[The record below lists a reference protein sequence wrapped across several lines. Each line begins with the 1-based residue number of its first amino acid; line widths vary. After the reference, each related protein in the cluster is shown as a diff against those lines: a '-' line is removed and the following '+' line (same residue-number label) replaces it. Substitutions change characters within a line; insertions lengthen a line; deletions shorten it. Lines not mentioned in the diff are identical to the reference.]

1 MYRGFWDTL
10 PTPIIGLSP
19 MDGVTD
25 AAYRCIADKYGKPD
39 ILLSEFIPVEGITR
53 GAVKLLSAFKYH
65 KTDTP
70 NVAQIYG
77 VEVPAFYKAAFIVA
91 EMGFDGIDINMGCPA
106 HNVSRRGAGA
116 GLIRTPDIA
125 KEIVRQTQKGV
136 EDWANG
142 RSIEEVGVPPKI
154 IRWIREY
161 LVAYGHGIDADG
173 NPVLPDTPVDQARV
187 PRRMVP
193 VSVKTRI
200 GFDVPVVRE
209 WISHLLE
216 VEPANISL
224 HGRTLKQMYTG
235 LADWEQIAIAAQ
247 TVMGTGTSLL
257 GNGDVHSRDE
267 ALQKVQQYGVDG
279 VLIGRASLGNP
290 WIFSGKEV
298 DAKTKLRTALEHAQT
313 FETMTPELNF
323 MSLRKHMA
331 WYCRGFDHAAE
342 FRQKLMMIKDS
353 KELEVLLSGM
363 I

>member
-25 AAYRCIADKYGKPD
+25 AAYRYIADKYGHPHV
-39 ILLSEFIPVEGITR
+39 LLSEFIPVEGITR

-65 KTDTP
+65 KTETP

-77 VEVPAFYKAAFIVA
+77 VEIPAYYKAAFIVA

-136 EDWANG
+136 EDWAHG
-142 RSIEEVGVPPKI
+142 RRIEDVGIPPKI
-154 IRWIREY
+154 ITWIRNY
-161 LVAYGHGIDADG
+161 LVESGHGVDSQG
-173 NPVLPDTPVDQARV
+173 NSVTPDTSPQEARV
-187 PRRMVP
+187 PRRMLP

-200 GFDVPVVRE
+200 GYDTPVVKE

-216 VEPANISL
+216 VTPANISL

-235 LADWEQIAIAAQ
+235 QADWEQIAIAAE
-247 TVMGTGTSLL
+247 TVKGSGTSLL
-257 GNGDVHSRDE
+257 GNGDVHSRED
-267 ALQKVQQYGVDG
+267 ALEKVQKYGVDG
-279 VLIGRASLGNP
+279 VLIGRATFGNP
-290 WIFSGKEV
+290 WIFSGEEV
-298 DAKTKLRTALEHAQT
+298 DAQTKLRTALEHARI
-313 FETMTPELNF
+313 FEEMTPELNF
-323 MSLRKHMA
+323 LSLRKHMA
-331 WYCRGFDHAAE
+331 WYCKGFDHAAE
-342 FRQKLMMIKDS
+342 FRQKLMQLTS
-353 KELEVLLSGM
+353 AAQLEELLKGM
-363 I
+363 V

>member
-1 MYRGFWDTL
+1 
-10 PTPIIGLSP
+10 

-25 AAYRCIADKYGKPD
+25 AAYRYIADIHGHPHL
-39 ILLSEFIPVEGITR
+39 LLSEFIPVEGITR

-65 KTDTP
+65 KTATP
-70 NVAQIYG
+70 TVAQIYG
-77 VEVPAFYKAAFIVA
+77 VEVPAFYKVAFIVA

-116 GLIRTPDIA
+116 GLIRTPDLA
-125 KEIVRQTQKGV
+125 KEIVRQTKKGV

-142 RSIEEVGVPPKI
+142 RRIEDVGIPPKI
-154 IRWIREY
+154 ITWIRRY
-161 LVAYGHGIDADG
+161 LIESGHGIDGEG
-173 NPVLPDTPVDQARV
+173 NQVSPTTPVEEARV
-187 PRRMVP
+187 PRRMLP

-209 WISHLLE
+209 WLSHLLE

-235 LADWEQIAIAAQ
+235 QADWDQIAIGVE
-247 TVMGTGTSLL
+247 TVKGTGTTLL

-267 ALQKVQQYGVDG
+267 ALEKVKKYGVDG
-279 VLIGRASLGNP
+279 VLIGRASFGNP
-290 WIFSGKEV
+290 WIFSGEQV
-298 DAKTKLRTALEHAQT
+298 DAKTKLRTALEHT
-313 FETMTPELNF
+313 KVFEEMTPELNF
-323 MSLRKHMA
+323 LSLRKHMA
-331 WYCRGFDHAAE
+331 WYCKGFDHAAE

-353 KELEVLLSGM
+353 SELEVLLEGM